1 MPGGGTGSGT
11 GGQGAPAAILHTPVA
26 QIRVA
31 RAAFVRLICER
42 LSIADREMMRS
53 LALVALLVLSISV
66 SAVAD
71 PGPVTITIRDHA
83 FVPGE
88 VKIPAGAKVE
98 LSIRNEQ
105 PTPAEFESASL
116 HREKVVSPGG
126 AISVYVGPLNPGRY
140 EFFDDFH
147 PATRG
152 FIVVE

>member
-1 MPGGGTGSGT
+1 
-11 GGQGAPAAILHTPVA
+11 
-26 QIRVA
+26 
-31 RAAFVRLICER
+31 
-42 LSIADREMMRS
+42 MRS
-53 LALVALLVLSISV
+53 FAVAALLALSISV
-66 SAVAD
+66 PALAD

-83 FVPGE
+83 FVPAE
-88 VKIPAGAKVE
+88 VKLPAGAKVE

-116 HREKVVSPGG
+116 HREKVVAPGG
-126 AISVYVGPLNPGRY
+126 AISVYVGPLSPGRY